1 MGIPTLK
8 IRDEN
13 GNVVSVPA
21 IKGDKGDSYVLT
33 EEDKQEI
40 ANMSTTDQTYDPT
53 STNAQSG
60 KAVAQA
66 VANAGSGD
74 SYTKAE
80 IDAKIGDIE
89 TALEEI
95 IEIQNSL
102 IGGNA

>member
-13 GNVVSVPA
+13 GNIVSIPA

-40 ANMSTTDQTYDPT
+40 AGMVDV
-53 STNAQSG
+53 G
-60 KAVAQA
+60 
-66 VANAGSGD
+66 GGD

-89 TALEEI
+89 TALDSI
-95 IEIQNSL
+95 IAIQNSL
-102 IGGNA
+102 IGGDSV

>member
-21 IKGDKGDSYVLT
+21 IKGDKGDSYILT
-33 EEDKQEI
+33 DADKREI
-40 ANMSTTDQTYDPT
+40 AGMVDC
-53 STNAQSG
+53 G
-60 KAVAQA
+60 E
-66 VANAGSGD
+66 D

-89 TALEEI
+89 TALDSI

-102 IGGNA
+102 IGGNT